1 MNDLIENN
9 EDAFCQKLIDR
20 EPSPMNAEFNQQL
33 TSDTHAASNLVKPQL
48 SELLECL
55 SSQGNWLPRS
65 RPILQRFFSQSLPQD
80 LDEVILCTLA
90 ALFVLQ
96 EWFKD
101 T

>member
-1 MNDLIENN
+1 MNDEV
-9 EDAFCQKLIDR
+9 
-20 EPSPMNAEFNQQL
+20 NQQL

-48 SELLECL
+48 SELLGCL
-55 SSQGNWLPRS
+55 SSQGNWLARS